1 MHGRYERRK
10 SKKTKSVKKILLI
23 ILGIVLLLLAAAI
36 IGVAVYYNSML
47 DKINYVEVPKITYTQ
62 ATESG
67 METADTSPE
76 SSEETVAE
84 TTAPHVASSA
94 DYINFLVVGQASRE
108 GEEARLADTMV
119 LCTLNTYE
127 KTLTLTSMLR
137 DSFVK
142 MPDYKGH
149 DGGRIKLTMIYHL
162 GSYYS
167 DGDPAGSMELMNQ
180 TLYNNFGVEV
190 DYNFEVDFE
199 AFVWIVNAIGGID
212 IELTEAEADYL
223 NDDDV
228 WVTYDVEPGM
238 AHLDGMAALSYA
250 RMRKAEGDNESDIIR
265 TSRARKVM
273 TILLE
278 ELKKE
283 PISGLQNLANEVLPK
298 VTTSMSKSEVTDMLL
313 MVLPMLPDL
322 EINIGGTC
330 PANYKGEMVDIY
342 DNDQLQ
348 SVLRFDVAETTK
360 TMRAITEGEGL
371 ETMPTEAE
379 ETN

>member
-1 MHGRYERRK
+1 MHGRYEKRPQN
-10 SKKTKSVKKILLI
+10 KKQGSSAKKWLLI
-23 ILGIVLLLLAAAI
+23 ALAVL
-36 IGVAVYYNSML
+36 IGLVLCLVIGAMVYWNGMVG
-47 DKINYVEVPKITYTQ
+47 KMNYVEVADITYSTSAPVQTLESADTQ
-62 ATESG
+62 AT
-67 METADTSPE
+67 TAP
-76 SSEETVAE
+76 TVE
-84 TTAPHVASSA
+84 TTQPHVASSA
-94 DYINFLVVGQASRE
+94 DYVNFLIVGQSSRE
-108 GEEARLADTMV
+108 GEEARLADTMI

-137 DSFVK
+137 DAFVK

-149 DGGRIKLTMIYHL
+149 AGGRIKLTMIYHL

-199 AFVWIVNAIGGID
+199 AFIWIVNAIGGID

-265 TSRARKVM
+265 TSRARKVIE
-273 TILLE
+273 ILLE

-283 PISGLQNLANEVLPK
+283 SISGLQNLANEVLPK
-298 VTTSMSKSEVTDMLL
+298 VTTSMSKSEMTNMLL
-313 MVLPMLPDL
+313 TVLPMLPDL
-322 EINIGGTC
+322 EINTGGTC
-330 PANYKGEMVDIY
+330 PANYKGDMVDIY
-342 DNDQLQ
+342 SNGQLQ

-360 TMRAITEGEGL
+360 TMRAITEGE
-371 ETMPTEAE
+371 E
-379 ETN
+379 

>member
-10 SKKTKSVKKILLI
+10 SRKTKSVKKTSLI
-23 ILGIVLLLLAAAI
+23 ILVIVLLLLAAAI

-62 ATESG
+62 ATESST
-67 METADTSPE
+67 ETADTSPE
-76 SSEETVAE
+76 ASEETVVE

-94 DYINFLVVGQASRE
+94 DYINFLIVGQSSRE
-108 GEEARLADTMV
+108 GEESRLADTMV

-127 KTLTLTSMLR
+127 KTLTMTSMLR
-137 DSFVK
+137 DAFVK

-199 AFVWIVNAIGGID
+199 AFIWIVNAVGGID
-212 IELTEAEADYL
+212 VELTEAEADYL
-223 NDDDV
+223 NKDDV
-228 WVTYDVEPGM
+228 WVTYDVEPGL

-250 RMRKAEGDNESDIIR
+250 RMRKADGDNESDIIR
-265 TSRARKVM
+265 SSRARNVIK
-273 TILLE
+273 ILLTR
-278 ELKKE
+278 LKSE
-283 PISGLQNLANEVLPK
+283 PISGLQSFANEVLPK
-298 VTTSMSKSEVTDMLL
+298 VTTSMSKSEFTDMLL
-313 MVLPMLPDL
+313 TVLPMLPDL
-322 EINIGGTC
+322 EINLGGTC
-330 PANYKGEMVDIY
+330 PANYKGDMVDIY
-342 DNDQLQ
+342 SNGQPQ

-360 TMRAITEGEGL
+360 TMRAITEGEK
-371 ETMPTEAE
+371 
-379 ETN
+379 

>member
-23 ILGIVLLLLAAAI
+23 ILGIVLLLLAAVI

-342 DNDQLQ
+342 DNGQLQ

>member
-23 ILGIVLLLLAAAI
+23 ILGVVLLLLAAVI

-76 SSEETVAE
+76 ASEETVTE

-94 DYINFLVVGQASRE
+94 DYINFLVVGQAARE
-108 GEEARLADTMV
+108 GEEARLADTMI

-283 PISGLQNLANEVLPK
+283 SISGLQNLANEVLPK

-313 MVLPMLPDL
+313 MILPMLPDL
-322 EINIGGTC
+322 EINIGSTC

-348 SVLRFDVAETTK
+348 SVLWFDVAETTK

-379 ETN
+379 ETS

>member
-10 SKKTKSVKKILLI
+10 SKKAKSVKKILLI
-23 ILGIVLLLLAAAI
+23 ILGIVLLLLAAVI

-76 SSEETVAE
+76 ASEETVTE

-94 DYINFLVVGQASRE
+94 DYINFLVVGQAARE

>member
-1 MHGRYERRK
+1 MHGRYEQKK
-10 SKKTKSVKKILLI
+10 SKKSKSVKKILLI
-23 ILGIVLLLLAAAI
+23 ILGVVLLLLAAAI
-36 IGVAVYYNSML
+36 IGVVVYYNSML

-62 ATESG
+62 ATESSTEAA
-67 METADTSPE
+67 ETI
-76 SSEETVAE
+76 EETVAE

-108 GEEARLADTMV
+108 GEEARLADTMI

-137 DSFVK
+137 DAFVK

-199 AFVWIVNAIGGID
+199 AFIWIVNAIGGID
-212 IELTEAEADYL
+212 VELTEAEADYL
-223 NDDDV
+223 NDDDA

-250 RMRKAEGDNESDIIR
+250 RMRKAEGDNDSDIIR
-265 TSRARKVM
+265 TDRQREVM
-273 TILLE
+273 EILFE
-278 ELKKE
+278 ELKGE
-283 PISGLQNLANEVLPK
+283 SISGLQNLANEVLPK
-298 VTTSMSKSEVTDMLL
+298 VTTSMSKSEMTDMLL
-313 MVLPMLPDL
+313 TILPMLPDL
-322 EINIGGTC
+322 KINIGSTC
-330 PANYKGEMVDIY
+330 PANYKGDMVDIY
-342 DNDQLQ
+342 GDGQLQ

-379 ETN
+379 ETQ

>member
-23 ILGIVLLLLAAAI
+23 ILGIVLLLLAAVI
-36 IGVAVYYNSML
+36 IGVAVYYNSIL

>member
-342 DNDQLQ
+342 DNGQLQ

>member
-23 ILGIVLLLLAAAI
+23 ILGIVLLLLAAVI
-36 IGVAVYYNSML
+36 IGVAVYYNSIL

-342 DNDQLQ
+342 DNGQLQ